1 MAMTVTKMTSER
13 TQAYGRVIRTLEDLG
28 PAKLLPAEQESVRE
42 AADAL
47 FFCESG
53 TDPIAGE
60 ALHRIRTVVDHLVA
74 SERWT
79 EERASELV
87 RDLEACGP
95 ASLVA

>member
-1 MAMTVTKMTSER
+1 MK
-13 TQAYGRVIRTLEDLG
+13 TLDDLG

-53 TDPIAGE
+53 ADPVAGE
-60 ALHRIRTVVDHLVA
+60 ALDRIRTVVDHLVA